1 MYNMLLVSTDPGF
14 LVLSQK
20 FIPFED
26 PSIKVM
32 PEGSIKD
39 AVAALSDG
47 TVDAIIFDHSENN
60 DISDM
65 IGGLNRLGR
74 TVPIVMVSKDA
85 SKDVL
90 TTALNEGV
98 SAYVDRSSSDP
109 MTYFKKLCQHA
120 IIAAERS
127 RVNLDRNVN
136 SRRLEAIVHMA
147 KMTDKDFSEIVE
159 YALEKAVEL
168 TSSGAGFVARYDK
181 ERRVLTM
188 LAWSKGAM
196 KRCDMTNYPVEFDL
210 DTTGIWGEPVRTG
223 RSFIVNDY
231 KGDKRLLKK
240 GTPEGHASTG
250 SC

>member
-74 TVPIVMVSKDA
+74 TVPIVMVSRMHRK
-85 SKDVL
+85 
-90 TTALNEGV
+90 T
-98 SAYVDRSSSDP
+98 
-109 MTYFKKLCQHA
+109 F
-120 IIAAERS
+120 
-127 RVNLDRNVN
+127 
-136 SRRLEAIVHMA
+136 SRRPSTRA
-147 KMTDKDFSEIVE
+147 SP
-159 YALEKAVEL
+159 L
-168 TSSGAGFVARYDK
+168 TSTAAR
-181 ERRVLTM
+181 RIR
-188 LAWSKGAM
+188 
-196 KRCDMTNYPVEFDL
+196 
-210 DTTGIWGEPVRTG
+210 
-223 RSFIVNDY
+223 
-231 KGDKRLLKK
+231 
-240 GTPEGHASTG
+240 
-250 SC
+250 